1 MVKIN
6 MKYALATI
14 IATST
19 LKTSIAI
26 LPVTNLYPDCVSSQ
40 VTTVCGTGGN
50 VVQSLSANPLV
61 SPLGFQGWAFVA
73 QTESPTVNW
82 RFYSLVGPDSS
93 PIISAPC
100 STRNGLTFVELGST
114 SAADGGTIW
123 IIVYLAQA
131 SNILQPL
138 IRISATNGCTYDY
151 PALTSIKGGPV
162 YLYTNIDDGSHPE
175 ITIRIKLNAPIKSA
189 TCTNP
194 VADGS
199 LVVSS
204 MSIRNNAVSTALPL
218 PANFVAMSAG
228 FMSGPSVTRI
238 NCVGSFNF
246 VLFPSLVI
254 TPQSKLNG
262 KPGLQGPNLIVT
274 DPLPGNTDGVY
285 DNMGNVQTQV
295 GGKMMKFKGDK
306 GGKRS
311 LVSEDSVEE
320 SQTWHF
326 EHQQQ
331 APLFI
336 NHHQL

>member
-1 MVKIN
+1 MVKVN
-6 MKYALATI
+6 MKHVLATAI
-14 IATST
+14 TS
-19 LKTSIAI
+19 SIFQTCFAV
-26 LPVTNLYPDCVSSQ
+26 LPVINLYPDCITSQ

-61 SPLGFQGWAFVA
+61 SPLGIQGWAFVA

-82 RFYSLVGPDSS
+82 RFYSLVGPDNS

-100 STRNGLTFVELGST
+100 SAKNGLSFVELGST
-114 SAADGGTIW
+114 NAADGGTIW

-138 IRISATNGCTYDY
+138 IRISSTNGCTYDY

-194 VADGS
+194 VADGA

-204 MSIRNNAVSTALPL
+204 LSIRNNAVSAALPL
-218 PANFVAMSAG
+218 PANFVALSAG

-246 VLFPSLVI
+246 VLLPSLLI
-254 TPQSKLNG
+254 TNQSGKLGPVN
-262 KPGLQGPNLIVT
+262 QGPNLIGSDT
-274 DPLPGNTDGVY
+274 LFGYADGVY
-285 DNMGNVQTQV
+285 DTGNVPVQ
-295 GGKMMKFKGDK
+295 GLGKIMKFKGDK

-311 LVSEDSVEE
+311 LVSEDNGEE
-320 SQTWHF
+320 PQAWHF
-326 EHQQQ
+326 DHQQQ
-331 APLFI
+331 VPLFI